1 VKIIA
6 ICGSP
11 KKGNCYWALNF
22 IKEDHPDIDFK
33 LIMLNEVNL
42 EPCKG
47 CYLCIAQGEDLCP
60 LKDDRD
66 MIIEEISSADG
77 IILASPVHVNHIS
90 TLMKHFINR
99 IGYLAH
105 RPRYFEKYVM
115 VMAIGG
121 GFGADKANEYMSGMF
136 SVFGFNVASS
146 LELYM
151 QAKEERENPL
161 NQKMTIDAAN
171 KLIDTINKGQGKLPE
186 PTMLKLIYFNIFKA
200 ISELQ
205 KGYMKA
211 DYEFYKDKAD
221 YLYDTKINPLKKM
234 MAKRI
239 ARKEI
244 TKMMKNR

>member
-1 VKIIA
+1 MKIVA

-11 KKGNCYWALNF
+11 KKGNCYWALNL
-22 IKEDHPDIDFK
+22 IRENHPDIDFK

-47 CYLCIAQGEDLCP
+47 CYLCIAQGEELCP

-66 MIIEEISSADG
+66 MIIEEIAAADG

-99 IGYLAH
+99 IGFLAH
-105 RPRYFEKYVM
+105 RPRYFEKYAM

-121 GFGADKANEYMSGMF
+121 GFGADEANKYMSGMF
-136 SVFGFNVASS
+136 SVFGLNIASS

-151 QAKEERENPL
+151 HSKEERENPY
-161 NQKMTIDAAN
+161 NQKMAINAAN
-171 KLIDTINKGQGKLPE
+171 KLIDAINKGQGKLPE

-200 ISELQ
+200 ISELE
-205 KGYMKA
+205 KDYMKA

-221 YLYDTKINPLKKM
+221 YIYDTKINPFKRM

-239 ARKEI
+239 AKREI
-244 TKMMKNR
+244 AKMVKNR